1 MLALLKLLASTS
13 ISLAGMILAPVGNH
27 GNRSRAHLPVIA
39 DGSCCASE
47 IFSDAL
53 LDFCQ
58 NSVSQLPYMIGGL
71 QRIKFIRR
79 TKMSTNVG
87 NASNRIAGN
96 ASNRTTRVY
105 SVYLYTFCMEPS
117 LADPNNRAAVFR
129 SWAASSQSG
138 ATDSRSSGNKFA
150 WGQAKESMMHGLL
163 LLDYIYGTSYTTL
176 WINPG
181 QLSCMPGGGG

>member
-1 MLALLKLLASTS
+1 MAAAVPL
-13 ISLAGMILAPVGNH
+13 
-27 GNRSRAHLPVIA
+27 RSF
-39 DGSCCASE
+39 
-47 IFSDAL
+47 FSDAQ

-58 NSVSQLPYMIGGL
+58 NSVLLSTAVHDRRGH
-71 QRIKFIRR
+71 QRITYTRR
-79 TKMSTNVG
+79 IKMSTNVG